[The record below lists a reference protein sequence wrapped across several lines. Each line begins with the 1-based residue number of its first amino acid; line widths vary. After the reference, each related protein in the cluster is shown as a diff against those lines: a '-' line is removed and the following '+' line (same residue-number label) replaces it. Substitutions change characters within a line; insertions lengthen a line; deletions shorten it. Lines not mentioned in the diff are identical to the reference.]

1 MVLHV
6 LGRVGSPKRGAT
18 DRGGRHCH
26 ELLSLRF
33 TDSQTDYDGLHPS
46 HDTHLTISLTLAVMP
61 RILAAGLLTLQLVDT
76 LRPDRSDQRY
86 LASISC
92 SEAPCS
98 MCKTARGVTWQLNI
112 MKFT

>member
-1 MVLHV
+1 M
-6 LGRVGSPKRGAT
+6 
-18 DRGGRHCH
+18 DRGVRRR
-26 ELLSLRF
+26 LRI
-33 TDSQTDYDGLHPS
+33 TLVRSMGGQTDCERLHPS
-46 HDTHLTISLTLAVMP
+46 HDTHLTILLTLAVEP
-61 RILAAGLLTLQLVDT
+61 KLEAAGLLTLQRFDM

-98 MCKTARGVTWQLNI
+98 MCKTARGVTWQMNI